1 MLFTFLKK
9 QKLKRQKLE
18 VVKALIINLNISED
32 QKEMYIKSLDILET
46 IELDNLYSEISIFS
60 QNFEM
65 KQVEDIKK
73 WSYANVAGMKKSE
86 VEEKKKEV
94 NAFSFLIN
102 NI

>member
-73 WSYANVAGMKKSE
+73 
-86 VEEKKKEV
+86 
-94 NAFSFLIN
+94 
-102 NI
+102 